1 MEEQPLF
8 DIRHLQDRD
17 RRELNKRIIRAACR
31 SVYVGGNE
39 VLCRVLG
46 RFPMYVEGGD
56 VSIGQH
62 MILNGFWEMHV
73 TEALAKAVEPGMTV
87 VDVGANCGY
96 FTLVMGHLAGKQGRC
111 IAIEASPVMMARLA
125 KTLRAAGMFPRCSL
139 HEVAVCDESGQEIDL
154 HVAAVSPMNAKIGDP
169 PGGKMAALE
178 THRVQ
183 SSTLDDCLEGQRVD
197 VMKVDIEGAEE
208 SMWAGAQETL
218 ARSPDIVI
226 VMEVNSRRYRD
237 AGAFYRSIR
246 NAGFPLR
253 YLDARNGVVD
263 CTVEE
268 LATTKGLKMLYLTR
282 R

>member
-1 MEEQPLF
+1 MEELSLF
-8 DIRHLQDRD
+8 DIRLLREPD
-17 RRELNKRIIRAACR
+17 RRERNKRIIRAACR
-31 SVYVGGNE
+31 SVYVGQNE

-46 RFPMYVEGGD
+46 RFPMYVDGGD

-73 TEALAKAVEPGMTV
+73 TEALARAVEPGMTV

-96 FTLVMGHLAGKQGRC
+96 FTLVMGHLAGKQGHC
-111 IAIEASPVMMARLA
+111 IGIEASPVMMTRLE

-139 HEVAVCDESGQEIDL
+139 HQVAVCDESNREIDL

-169 PGGKMAALE
+169 PGGKMATLE
-178 THRVQ
+178 THRVKA
-183 SSTLDDCLEGQRVD
+183 STLDDCLDGRSVD

-208 SMWAGAQETL
+208 SMWDGARQTL
-218 ARSPDIVI
+218 ERSPNIVI

-237 AGAFYRSIR
+237 AAAFYRNIQA
-246 NAGFPLR
+246 AGFPLR
-253 YLDARNGVVD
+253 YLDPRQGVVG
-263 CTVEE
+263 CTVSE

-282 R
+282 S